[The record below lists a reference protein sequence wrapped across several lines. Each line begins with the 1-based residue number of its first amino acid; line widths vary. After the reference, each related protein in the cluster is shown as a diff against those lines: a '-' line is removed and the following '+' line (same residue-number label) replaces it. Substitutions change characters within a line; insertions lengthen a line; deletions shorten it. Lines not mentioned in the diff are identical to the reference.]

1 MSAQLQNAADNTDRT
16 FNNTSEIAPL
26 IGSPN
31 LNKSSSRSH
40 LKGSIA
46 GVYSL
51 SGGAAILLL
60 TKLGGYLFDTVSNG
74 APFYM
79 MAIFNVVLLVIGV
92 GAGVYREVQTQ
103 RRSRIFA

>member
-1 MSAQLQNAADNTDRT
+1 LPEEAKPQ
-16 FNNTSEIAPL
+16 
-26 IGSPN
+26 
-31 LNKSSSRSH
+31 SRSH

-60 TKLGGYLFDTVSNG
+60 TKLGGYLFDTLAPG

-79 MAIFNVVLLVIGV
+79 MAIFNGVLLVVGV
-92 GAGVYREVQTQ
+92 GSGIYREV
-103 RRSRIFA
+103 RRRHIRS